1 MTIGAKQ
8 HPADKLAD
16 WAAPAVLAVAGAW
29 SAWKVVG
36 TQAGGLAAGVFALA
50 LGVLAMRL
58 LGQPRPREIGVV
70 FEPLTFDEAAG
81 SDELLLDDPLVEVE
95 ADSRVVR
102 LFERAEATPGEMVAR
117 IEDYLG
123 EGRRRLAVPPEEER
137 SAAPPDASAAL
148 HAALANIR
156 ASLR

>member
-1 MTIGAKQ
+1 MMTGAKQ
-8 HPADKLAD
+8 HPAERLID
-16 WAAPAVLAVAGAW
+16 WAAPAVLAVASAW

-36 TQAGGLAAGVFALA
+36 TLLGGLAASALA
-50 LGVLAMRL
+50 LVLGVLAMRL
-58 LGQPRPREIGVV
+58 LGRSRPGEA
-70 FEPLTFDEAAG
+70 EAAFDPVPFEEQENG
-81 SDELLLDDPLVEVE
+81 ELLLDDPLIEVEV
-95 ADSRVVR
+95 DSRVVR
-102 LFERAEATPGEMVAR
+102 LFARSDATPGELVAR

-123 EGRRRLAVPPEEER
+123 ENRNRPAIVAEEG

>member
-1 MTIGAKQ
+1 MTIGARQ
-8 HPADKLAD
+8 HPAERLID
-16 WAAPAVLAVAGAW
+16 WAAPAVLAAASAW
-29 SAWKVVG
+29 SAWKVAG
-36 TQAGGLAAGVFALA
+36 TQAGGLGAGAFALA

-58 LGQPRPREIGVV
+58 LGQSRSGQTEAA
-70 FEPLTFDEAAG
+70 FEPVSFDEREN
-81 SDELLLDDPLVEVE
+81 DELLLDDPLIEVE
-95 ADSRVVR
+95 QDSRVVR
-102 LFERAEATPGEMVAR
+102 LFAHSDATPGELVAR

-123 EGRRRLAVPPEEER
+123 EGRKRPAIAAAEG

>member
-1 MTIGAKQ
+1 MTMGAKQ
-8 HPADKLAD
+8 HPAEKLID
-16 WAAPAVLAVAGAW
+16 WAAPAVLAVASAW

-36 TQAGGLAAGVFALA
+36 TQAGGLAAGAFALA

-58 LGQPRPREIGVV
+58 LGQPRPREIGAA
-70 FEPLTFDEAAG
+70 FEPLAFDEAAG

-102 LFERAEATPGEMVAR
+102 LFERTEATPGEMVAR

-123 EGRRRLAVPPEEER
+123 EGRRRPALPAGEG